1 MKDAKY
7 NRNRTSGFTLAELL
21 VVVAIII
28 ILAGVSFV
36 AVIRYQRS
44 LRRLEM
50 DQTAKEIFLA
60 AQNRL
65 SLEKSQGTMERLLQS
80 SADDVEIKLGTKVNE
95 YRGAG
100 TGGADTD
107 SEDGSGTVSD
117 TADLYCIRYTAKDS
131 VSNAN
136 EDIRERLLPYGSI
149 DDTVRIGGNYLIF
162 YEPQSGCVRAV
173 WYSDTYAF
181 VEEDYKKDLLNEA
194 SNDASKRESFQGNNT
209 DVDKRRCQVGFYG
222 GERTKDDAG
231 KETKLDTISLE
242 LKNEEVLYA
251 VVKDPNLSYPDRD
264 YALKLWI
271 EGVDSG
277 AKASIDLKSSNLAGD
292 DRYRKDLESKTY
304 YWILDDITANG
315 LQFADLNSDTHLKWD
330 GSSRLIPGENVR
342 VYAAIYA
349 DGKTTPYQTTTIY
362 QENSLF
368 QDKKTRGVT
377 IANARHLENL
387 DYRASQFD
395 PTEPELNLQKVG
407 DPDDLRY
414 QAEQVNDISWTT
426 FRENTAKIHT
436 NIGSGILEKTE
447 ASITTYYWSET
458 GSFSQMNATT
468 TGCFLPVEPQFAL
481 NYKGNGFFVEN
492 LTIQPNIDSESA
504 GLFGTVT
511 QNLTV
516 EKLKLF
522 YPVVTSK
529 VSTGGLIG
537 CGAENTRILMKDV
550 VVQYPD
556 IHAEGPSQAVTTF
569 PQINAG
575 GMIGDF
581 QGSQLTLDGC
591 LVENQTVDRI
601 TDSQSGSDP
610 SKTLPTDVNPEKL
623 QVYARNGSAGGLLGA
638 MTNGT
643 LQVYSSSASVYVNGF
658 SYAGGLLGAIL
669 TSESVDIDSCYVGGH
684 TANGEMLSSPLP
696 TEDGFEGT
704 QGRYNIVARNTAAGG
719 LAAIVPTN
727 ASISHS
733 YVTAS
738 VYTSSGSINETNG
751 YQNYTAFIR
760 YTGDRWSPADGKKA
774 SDCGYCYSVGLVNG
788 IRVQMYSAG
797 LAATFQNLQGKSKAF
812 PYDDTLDKS
821 YPMPTV
827 LELVKAD
834 ITANPTQKI
843 TLSRYATVHISDWI
857 LPEEKKDSKFKVENG
872 NRLTVRIDTGMTEI
886 TEPLRYAMKVHGET
900 SNHDVY
906 FLLVVGSEDASGNNA
921 VTVTRRYSDWGNQE
935 ITQLAKCVT
944 KDGEKKLEVYL
955 DDITR
960 SGGNFR
966 SIFANGD
973 MLSPGEDIT
982 INVEQITESQVST
995 FDEVAFDETK
1005 EEMTNSLFGYLK
1017 KSDDAT
1023 LEGDEVQHNTNKIK
1037 AIKPYYNDAG
1047 KKGLGF
1053 VPAAESGKY
1062 YVQIDNARHL
1072 EYLSY
1077 EIGYSWGGVCNNIVG
1092 AIQTDDIYWS
1102 GESDSFTLG
1111 FQQELGANLNVWAA
1125 STQKTRNGN
1134 FSPLDVNTVITAY
1147 DGSGYKISGLR
1158 VSESSYA
1165 GLFGHFAKS
1174 IKFEN
1179 MNIENGSFVST
1190 GDRAGGLIAYAGNEV
1205 DITNVNFTGTTN
1217 ITAKNEAGGF
1227 IGSTYGSSIE
1237 ITNSSI
1243 EGEATIA
1250 SSNSHAGGFVGSSME
1265 IKLSS
1270 ISANNLTVTANGN
1283 NYAGGLIGFA
1293 SGNVDICDNSMLK
1306 TVSVASKNSDA
1317 GGLIGQTQYGVAAT
1331 IRNFQ
1336 VTDDLTVEG
1345 YNTAGGFVGKAN
1357 GGSLTIKNTEL
1368 NKATVTSKNSNAAG
1382 LVAATDNTTVKIGST
1397 TINDRLKVK
1406 GYSETGGFIGAMSG
1420 DLEIEDSSV
1429 LDASIAS
1436 TNSKAGGLVGKT
1448 GGSNVTVNRVKIIG
1462 ENTEVRGYNTTGGLF
1477 GRLEANNVNISN
1489 AAVSAFIYASQTDS
1503 GSANSNAGGLIGEM
1517 KITGSDSSVI
1527 TQSYYGGR
1535 TIKGKYA
1542 TIQLPYGGSGGNSYE
1557 ANIVANQAAGGI
1569 IGWVENA
1576 SSSLTISCCFN
1587 TGSVCSKSQ
1596 QDGQSVGGFFGS
1608 IHQGTITMNNCYSMG
1623 KLTGGDRKAGLIGS
1637 TGRNKYYYNTTI
1649 TCSDVYYL
1657 NAFNDSDKDPFYGNN
1672 LGKGAKGSQTIR
1684 DASWNKI
1691 EPDSTDVII
1700 SLTDKIEGATNGVD
1714 LSNITKAY
1722 DATLKDDNYYC
1733 KNWMQ
1738 ESDGQIAY
1746 YGDWP
1751 KVYYDGSFVYFSGTR
1766 SSDKKTGEY
1775 SFVCYDGVSF
1785 QSKLTAVET
1794 FDLEASGFG
1803 IITKSN
1809 DRSLVESLYQFS
1821 DSLTGTYEKVYP
1833 EGSDEEPEYSIVHYF
1848 GEDYYL
1854 FRLTKPKY
1862 KSSFTSTYIKK
1873 VSDES
1878 VYLVEQKTKGT
1889 VTFTK
1894 ID

>member
-65 SLEKSQGTMERLLQS
+65 SLEKSQGTMERLLQN
-80 SADDVEIKLGTKVNE
+80 SAGDVKNKLGTEVSE

-107 SEDGSGTVSD
+107 SEGGSDTVSD

-181 VEEDYKKDLLNEA
+181 VEADYTGDLLNEA
-194 SNDASKRESFQGNNT
+194 SADASKRESFQGNNT

-231 KETKLDTISLE
+231 KETKLDSISLE

-251 VVKDPNLSYPDRD
+251 VVQDPNLDYPDRK
-264 YALKLWI
+264 YGLKLWI

-277 AKASIDLKSSNLAGD
+277 AKASIDLTGNLTGD
-292 DRYRKDLESKTY
+292 DRYGKDLTSNTY
-304 YWILDDITANG
+304 YWILDDITAQG
-315 LQFADLNSDTHLKWD
+315 LQFADLNSDIHLKWD

-395 PTEPELNLQKVG
+395 PTKSELELQKVG
-407 DPDDLRY
+407 NPDDPDDLRY
-414 QAEQVNDISWTT
+414 QAEQVKDISWTT

-436 NIGSGILEKTE
+436 SIGSGILEKTE
-447 ASITTYYWSET
+447 EKITTYYWRKT

-492 LTIQPNIDSESA
+492 LTIQPNLASESA

-537 CGAENTRILMKDV
+537 CGAENTRILVKDV

-610 SKTLPTDVNPEKL
+610 SKTLPTGVDPEKL
-623 QVYARNGSAGGLLGA
+623 QVYAKGGSAGGLLGA

-684 TANGEMLSSPLP
+684 TATGEMLSSPLP
-696 TEDGFEGT
+696 AEDGFEGT

-727 ASISHS
+727 ATISHS

-738 VYTSSGSINETNG
+738 VYTPSGSTNETNG

-760 YTGDRWSPADGKKA
+760 YTGDRWSPSDGKRA

-788 IRVQMYSAG
+788 IRVQMYSAE
-797 LAATFQNLQGKSKAF
+797 LAATFQKPQKTNKAF
-812 PYDDTLDKS
+812 PYDETLENT

-827 LELVKAD
+827 LDLVKAD

-843 TLSRYATVHISDWI
+843 SLSRYATVHIGDWI

-872 NRLTVRIDTGMTEI
+872 NRLTVRIDTGMTKI
-886 TEPLRYAMKVHGET
+886 TETLRYAMKVHGET
-900 SNHDVY
+900 SKNDVY
-906 FLLVVGSEDASGNNA
+906 FLLVVNPDDTSGNNA
-921 VTVTRRYSDWGNQE
+921 VTVTRRYSTYQDQ
-935 ITQLAKCVT
+935 TVAQLAKCVT

-982 INVEQITESQVST
+982 INVEQITESEVST
-995 FDEVAFDETK
+995 FDQVAFDESK
-1005 EEMTNSLFGYLK
+1005 EETTNSLFGYLK
-1017 KSDDAT
+1017 KSNDTT
-1023 LEGDEVQHNTNKIK
+1023 LEEDEAQHNNQKIR
-1037 AIKPYYNDAG
+1037 AITPYYSDAG
-1047 KKGLGF
+1047 NAGLGF
-1053 VPAAESGKY
+1053 VPDAESGKY

-1072 EYLSY
+1072 ENLSY

-1125 STQKTRNGN
+1125 GTQKTSNGN
-1134 FSPLDVNTVITAY
+1134 FSPLDQNTVITAY
-1147 DGSGYKISGLR
+1147 DGSEYKISGLS
-1158 VSESSYA
+1158 VSESFYA
-1165 GLFGHFAKS
+1165 GLFGQFAKA

-1190 GDRAGGLIAYAGNEV
+1190 GDKAGGLIAYAGNEV
-1205 DITNVNFTGTTN
+1205 DITNVKFTGTTK
-1217 ITAKNEAGGF
+1217 IEAKEEAGGF

-1243 EGEATIA
+1243 DEATIE
-1250 SSNSHAGGFVGSSME
+1250 SSDSHAGGFVGSSKE
-1265 IKLSS
+1265 IKLSG

-1293 SGNVDICDNSMLK
+1293 SGMVAIGDDSTLK
-1306 TVSVASKNSDA
+1306 TVSVASTYGDA
-1317 GGLIGQTQYGVAAT
+1317 GGLIGKTQYGVVAT
-1331 IRNFQ
+1331 IQNFK
-1336 VTDDLTVEG
+1336 VTGDLTVAG

-1368 NKATVTSKNSNAAG
+1368 NKATVTSEKSNAAG
-1382 LVAATDNTTVKIGST
+1382 LVAATDNTTVTIKST
-1397 TINDRLKVK
+1397 MINDRLKVK
-1406 GYSETGGFIGAMSG
+1406 GYYETGGFIGAMSG
-1420 DLEIEDSSV
+1420 NLEIEASSV

-1448 GGSNVTVNRVKIIG
+1448 GGSNVTVKRVKIIG

-1477 GRLEANNVNISN
+1477 GRLEAQKVTISN
-1489 AAVSAFIYASQTDS
+1489 AAVSAFIYASQKDND
-1503 GSANSNAGGLIGEM
+1503 SANSNAGGLIGEM

-1535 TIKGKYA
+1535 TVSGKYA

-1649 TCSDVYYL
+1649 TCSEVYYL
-1657 NAFNDSDKDPFYGNN
+1657 NAFNDSDQNQFCGKNFGN
-1672 LGKGAKGSQTIR
+1672 GRRTIQ
-1684 DASWNKI
+1684 DASGNAI
-1691 EPDSTDVII
+1691 ETNSAAVII

-1722 DATLKDDNYYC
+1722 DVTLNGYNYYC

-1803 IITKSN
+1803 IITKLN

-1821 DSLTGTYEKVYP
+1821 GSLNGTYNAVQP
-1833 EGSDEEPEYSIVHYF
+1833 EGSAAKPEYSIVHYF

-1854 FRLTKPKY
+1854 FRLTQPKY
-1862 KSSFTSTYIKK
+1862 ESSFRSTYIKK
-1873 VSDES
+1873 ASDGS
-1878 VYLVEQKTKGT
+1878 VYQVQQTTKGT